1 MLGFLLLGAGCGDG
15 GQSEGPSW
23 VAPDTDSATDGS
35 EGSGGEGEGTVGG
48 ETEGEP
54 EQARPDVEIIEIPES
69 PPELE
74 AEVDCIPLDTDESL
88 ASVSPQ
94 GHAWLTR
101 AQGAELG
108 IRVVDAQEGL
118 VDVLAEET
126 LEVGVLRSL
135 QAWDGENAA
144 ALTSEGLWALEAFA
158 RVQVTP
164 PASLDADASMCGDLS
179 RDGLLL
185 TDGVLFERRADDNW
199 WQWDSNVQGERQ
211 PREIVRYGG
220 DCLGVEDTVWLT
232 AGDGT
237 LWQLSDTDV
246 ARPARFPELIDTA
259 ATRGMVAL
267 LESETLWVGHL
278 EDEEVLW
285 EAWSF
290 PGGTPAN
297 VSAAQGAVWMVAGDD
312 LLRYDGS
319 DWQQIRHDASGPFDR
334 VLAHPGGAWLAG
346 ETELCSV
353 VVEDSFVVE
362 GVRPYLRGIESEHAF
377 RVWSSADPVAAS
389 VAGQDVPLS
398 LAEDGAHEGRVVL
411 DALGWHELVL
421 TAGEASRTVP
431 IKRVPDTVRSWATDI
446 EPLYTASC
454 TGSACHGGDE
464 PTSPR
469 ALSSYDIWRDS
480 AAVIRTR
487 VLEAQT
493 MPPPG
498 QGDGWDADSVEV
510 VAQWIEGG
518 MLP

>member
-1 MLGFLLLGAGCGDG
+1 MLLGAGCGE
-15 GQSEGPSW
+15 EGPTGGASW
-23 VAPDTDSATDGS
+23 VAPGTGGATDGA
-35 EGSGGEGEGTVGG
+35 EGSSGEAEGTDGG
-48 ETEGEP
+48 ETQGEP
-54 EQARPDVEIIEIPES
+54 MQMRPDVPIVEIPES
-69 PPELE
+69 LTELE
-74 AEVDCIPLDTDESL
+74 AEVDCISLDAEETLD
-88 ASVSPQ
+88 SVSPQ

-101 AQGAELG
+101 PEGTGLG
-108 IRVVDAQEGL
+108 IRVLDAGDG
-118 VDVLAEET
+118 VARVLAEET
-126 LEVGVLRSL
+126 LDVGALGSL

-144 ALTSEGLWALEAFA
+144 ALTSEGLWALDGFA

-164 PASLDADASMCGDLS
+164 PASVGVAASMCGDPS

-185 TDGVLFERRADDNW
+185 TNGVLFERRADDNW
-199 WQWDSNVQGERQ
+199 WRWDSNAQGQRQ

-220 DCLGVEDTVWLT
+220 DCLGTEDTVWLT
-232 AGDGT
+232 AEDGT

-246 ARPARFPELIDTA
+246 TRPARFPELIDAA
-259 ATRGMVAL
+259 ATRGMVAV

-278 EDEEVLW
+278 EDEDVSW

-290 PGGTPAN
+290 PEEAPAN

-319 DWQQIRHDASGPFDR
+319 DWQRIRHDAPGQLDG
-334 VLAHPGGAWLAG
+334 VLAHPGGAWQAG

-353 VVEDSFVVE
+353 VVQDSFVLE
-362 GVRPYLRGIESEHAF
+362 GVRPYLRGIESEYAF
-377 RVWSSADPVAAS
+377 RIWNSEGPVVAS
-389 VAGQDVPLS
+389 VAGQEVPLALS
-398 LAEDGAHEGRVVL
+398 EDGAQEGRVVL
-411 DALGWHELVL
+411 DGLGWHELVL
-421 TAGEASRTVP
+421 IAGETSRTVP
-431 IKRVPDTVRSWATDI
+431 IKRVPDTVRSWSTDI
-446 EPLYTASC
+446 EPLYATSC

-464 PTSPR
+464 LTSPR
-469 ALSSYDIWRDS
+469 ALDSYDVWRDS

-498 QGDGWDADSVEV
+498 QGEGWDADAVEV